1 MKIKIKLISGFV
13 LAYILISVFLIFE
26 VRNNLFSRASFQS
39 LVTSKDYSVGAKTSL
54 WSFFTNT
61 SSESNVKTKVL
72 VPMGVNDNQKFQL
85 RKIKF
90 ESTELKKELNKHSDK
105 ELGNLIKDSIQRKSD
120 IKRPELSS
128 AFVNEQIKKA
138 IQEKRQANL
147 LYAPKRMTDK
157 EIEEMLLKKNIRL
170 TGQLNPDQSN
180 TIQARLE
187 EKSTDILKKHLP
199 KEVYD
204 KLQAE
209 GKSMSPEEAKDILSK
224 YIPEAEMK
232 KLTESNAGRKKLS
245 MEEIDTILKEKL
257 PQEIYKKVLESYEK
271 PSSGLLA
278 SHEMKFILRKYLPRD
293 TYRNILFS
301 LRAQGRPATPEEI
314 EYAKKNNI
322 PIQSAEL
329 DEDHL

>member
-1 MKIKIKLISGFV
+1 MKFKTK
-13 LAYILISVFLIFE
+13 ILIVVILVFSYLIISSFLIFE
-26 VRNNLFSRASFQS
+26 VRDNLFSRRNYWNFFVHGNSI
-39 LVTSKDYSVGAKTSL
+39 VKAKT
-54 WSFFTNT
+54 
-61 SSESNVKTKVL
+61 KIL

-85 RKIKF
+85 RKIKI
-90 ESTELKKELNKHSDK
+90 ESTKLKEELREHDDNHLQILS
-105 ELGNLIKDSIQRKSD
+105 KDSSQRQNN
-120 IKRPELSS
+120 INRPELSS

-138 IQEKRQANL
+138 IEENKKRQAGP
-147 LYAPKRMTDK
+147 LYAPKRMTEE
-157 EIEEMLLKKNIRL
+157 EIVKMLAKKNIEL
-170 TGQLNPDQSN
+170 KGKLNQESLPD
-180 TIQARLE
+180 
-187 EKSTDILKKHLP
+187 
-199 KEVYD
+199 V
-204 KLQAE
+204 
-209 GKSMSPEEAKDILSK
+209 
-224 YIPEAEMK
+224 K